1 LWAFLVTKKAHKV
14 PTNIVIGSLE
24 KGIKVMK
31 PMIWVTSKQTLATY
45 SGHTV
50 DVELFPEKYRPKK
63 YIHVRKYAG
72 IITLALYASI

>member
-1 LWAFLVTKKAHKV
+1 
-14 PTNIVIGSLE
+14 
-24 KGIKVMK
+24 MK